1 MTTTILETSDSLT
14 HLALQ
19 GSLDLEGAQ
28 KIEAEFLA
36 LTAGRQKPVIVDLAA
51 VDFLA
56 SFGMRLLI
64 EAYKPLAAANRKMI
78 LLHPQP
84 SVEKVLLAAGMDN
97 LVTISRDETAAK
109 ALAGQ

>member
-1 MTTTILETSDSLT
+1 MTITILEASDSLT
-14 HLALQ
+14 FLALE

-28 KIEAEFLA
+28 RIEAEFLA
-36 LTAGRQKPVIVDLAA
+36 LTAARQKPVIVDLTR

-64 EAYKPLAAANRKMI
+64 EAYKPLAAAGRKMV

-97 LVTISRDETAAK
+97 LVTISRDETAARE
-109 ALAGQ
+109 LAGR